1 MVELKRCPFCKGQ
14 NINIIACYD
23 DTCDDVYCEGCD
35 KVHYTVVCNA
45 RRGGCGATCGWRATK
60 EDAITAWNT
69 RIPEKDAN
77 NEH

>member
-1 MVELKRCPFCKGQ
+1 MVELKHCPFCKGQ

-69 RIPEKDAN
+69 RTPKERGGEK
-77 NEH
+77 

>member
-23 DTCDDVYCEGCD
+23 DACENVYCEGCD
-35 KVHYTVVCNA
+35 KVRYTVVCNA
-45 RRGGCGATCGWRATK
+45 QRGGCGAICGWKATK

-69 RIPEKDAN
+69 RIPEKDVN
-77 NEH
+77 NEP